1 MDSYAKNDTKEG
13 AIILVALWRI
23 LQEGN
28 IDHLFRHDPFSD

>member
-13 AIILVALWRI
+13 AFIFAALWRS

-28 IDHLFRHDPFSD
+28 IDHLFRHYSFSD